1 MQIPS
6 LAVIN
11 FTSTLTDNTVL
22 QAIHAVNRQINENFA
37 PPVGLRAKA

>member
-1 MQIPS
+1 MQITS

-22 QAIHAVNRQINENFA
+22 QAIHAVNR
-37 PPVGLRAKA
+37 